1 MSIFNKIRGGAGQS
15 GYPPKK
21 KQFNQPAQQSS
32 FQENDD
38 WLKHTSFGNNTPAA
52 APAAAAPAARIYEKD
67 ERGLNK
73 MPKIDSLG
81 APKSGRVFH
90 NTPKGSTSP
99 LRHEVTSYGDM
110 HTINTYGQ
118 TAKGEARIG
127 SWMTDQEPSFDK
139 DSSFGFGGGNTFDMA
154 TGQQSPS
161 GARWGNAKMTR
172 EWKNQ

>member
-1 MSIFNKIRGGAGQS
+1 
-15 GYPPKK
+15 
-21 KQFNQPAQQSS
+21 
-32 FQENDD
+32 
-38 WLKHTSFGNNTPAA
+38 
-52 APAAAAPAARIYEKD
+52 
-67 ERGLNK
+67 
-73 MPKIDSLG
+73 
-81 APKSGRVFH
+81 
-90 NTPKGSTSP
+90 
-99 LRHEVTSYGDM
+99 M
-110 HTINTYGQ
+110 HTIHTYGQ

>member
-21 KQFNQPAQQSS
+21 AQFNNA
-32 FQENDD
+32 
-38 WLKHTSFGNNTPAA
+38 GTPRL
-52 APAAAAPAARIYEKD
+52 APAAPAAPAARTYEKD

-73 MPKIDSLG
+73 MPSIDSLG
-81 APKSGRVFH
+81 APKSGMVFH
-90 NTPKGSTSP
+90 NTPKGALSP

-110 HTINTYGQ
+110 HTVNTYAQ
-118 TAKGEARIG
+118 TAKGEGRIG
-127 SWMTDQEPSFDK
+127 SWMTDQAPSFENG
-139 DSSFGFGGGNTFDMA
+139 SFGFGGGNTFDMA

-161 GARWGNAKMTR
+161 GARWDDAKMTR